1 MAYQPTDW
9 RNGETALSAEHMNN
23 IEEGIQEA
31 LNAVKPSEIKPTLV
45 DIIYPVGSIYMSVND
60 TSPSILFGGT
70 WTRWGQGR
78 VPVGVNESETEFN
91 AAEKADG
98 EKTHTLTAA
107 QMPSHTHIDDGHD
120 HEYSHIH
127 EIGNHYHYLNG
138 HSHPA
143 SSDGARVNI
152 QSAASSIGK
161 TQVAT
166 GTSGKYAPTIGSA
179 DSFYRGGT
187 SGSNSSGTTSIPAY
201 ADNYYTGTPA
211 YSYTNDGKAYLRN
224 TGGGQA
230 HNNLQPYITCYMWKR
245 TE

>member
-60 TSPSILFGGT
+60 TDPSILFGGT

-98 EKTHTLTAA
+98 AKTHTLTAA
-107 QMPSHTHIDDGHD
+107 QMPSHTHTQNAHNHTQDAHTHTESGSGHL
-120 HEYSHIH
+120 HTF
-127 EIGNHYHYLNG
+127 LNG
-138 HSHPA
+138 KWGLFTNA
-143 SSDGARVNI
+143 NDVMSDIADNI
-152 QSAASSIGK
+152 
-161 TQVAT
+161 
-166 GTSGKYAPTIGSA
+166 SGSTNKYPTIERQFTWYS
-179 DSFYRGGT
+179 SNGT
-187 SGSNSSGTTSIPAY
+187 EKAKVSLNSTQA
-201 ADNYYTGTPA
+201 
-211 YSYTNDGKAYLRN
+211 TNRAATATNQN